1 MSSYQGLTI
10 KYRPKKF
17 EDLVGQEHIIKTLI
31 NEIQNDKLA
40 NAYLFTG
47 HHGTGKTTTAR
58 LLGRY
63 LNCENRTG
71 SEPCNECDS
80 CKEIQFGNSIDVLEI
95 DGASNR
101 GIDEIRE
108 LRERVKY
115 APTKGKYKIYVID
128 EAHMLTEPAFNALLK
143 TLEEPPSRVLFV
155 LATTSPHKIPVTIS
169 SRCQRFNFRK
179 VSTKEIEIR
188 IKNIA
193 KTESIEIEDSAIT
206 LIAQKVDGAMRDAI
220 SLLEQLVSYA
230 GGKITAGHIEQLL
243 GMPNETII
251 LKLTDYII
259 QRNPNGIIE
268 ILHNVLNEGLSP
280 EELIEA
286 IVEHLHKLF
295 LIKTKVETTDN
306 PSYKTQV
313 DSLQP
318 THILR
323 LLEFLFDAQKEL
335 KFALSQEIYLEQIL
349 IRMAISTQIEIDK
362 LLTIGQSEFA
372 NTDTTIQPIINKPI
386 DKRALQTKEIE
397 VEKKSTPLD
406 IPDEEPPI
414 PHDKVTA
421 NSLWKALIE
430 KAPISLSSFLSEGF
444 PTKLEGDKLFV
455 SYKNDFHR
463 TQAESK
469 KTNIEK
475 FLSDVAGQP
484 MRISF
489 ESIKSEQPSGKR
501 QNAILEDP
509 IVKSAIKILNAE
521 AIGGR

>member
-17 EDLVGQEHIIKTLI
+17 EDLVGQGHIIKTLI

-179 VSTKEIEIR
+179 VSTKEIEFR

-193 KTESIEIEDSAIT
+193 QTEYIEIDDMAIT

-230 GGKITAGHIEQLL
+230 GGKITAEHIEQLL

-286 IVEHLHKLF
+286 IIEHLHKLF
-295 LIKTKVETTDN
+295 LIKTKVETKDN
-306 PSYKTQV
+306 SSYKTQI

-349 IRMAISTQIEIDK
+349 IRMAISTQLEIDK
-362 LLTIGQSEFA
+362 LLTIGQSEFSK
-372 NTDTTIQPIINKPI
+372 TDIPIQPIIKKPA
-386 DKRALQTKEIE
+386 DKREIQTKEIE
-397 VEKKSTPLD
+397 VEKESVSPDEPSTPLD
-406 IPDEEPPI
+406 
-414 PHDKVTA
+414 KVTA
-421 NSLWKALIE
+421 TSLWKALIE
-430 KAPISLSSFLSEGF
+430 KAPISLSSFLSEGL
-444 PTKLEGDKLFV
+444 PTRLEADKLFV

-469 KTNIEK
+469 KSNIEK
-475 FLSDVAGQP
+475 ILSDVAGQS

-489 ESIKSEQPSGKR
+489 ESIKSEHPVSKR
-501 QNAILEDP
+501 QNAILEEP

>member
-17 EDLVGQEHIIKTLI
+17 EDVVGQGHIIKTLI

-71 SEPCNECDS
+71 TEPCNECDS

-179 VSTKEIEIR
+179 VSTKEIETR

-193 KTESIEIEDSAIT
+193 KTESIEIDDSAIT
-206 LIAQKVDGAMRDAI
+206 VIAQKVDGAMRDAI
-220 SLLEQLVSYA
+220 SLLEQLVSYS
-230 GGKITAGHIEQLL
+230 GGKITAEHIQQLL

-259 QRNPNGIIE
+259 QKNPNGIIE

-280 EELIEA
+280 EELIESL
-286 IVEHLHKLF
+286 VGHLHKLF

-306 PSYKTQV
+306 PSYIAQV
-313 DSLQP
+313 TSFQP

-362 LLTIGQSEFA
+362 LLTMGQTEFSRID
-372 NTDTTIQPIINKPI
+372 NPVQSFINNPVDKKNPIE
-386 DKRALQTKEIE
+386 EIE
-397 VEKKSTPLD
+397 VENKKATDSS
-406 IPDEEPPI
+406 DELANFQ
-414 PHDKVTA
+414 DKATTA

-430 KAPISLSSFLSEGF
+430 KVPISLSSFLSEGT
-444 PTKLEGDKLFV
+444 PLKLEGNKLFV
-455 SYKNDFHR
+455 SYTNDFCR

-475 FLSDVAGQP
+475 ILSDVGGEP

-489 ESIKSEQPSGKR
+489 ESTKSEHPIGKR
-501 QNAILEDP
+501 QNTMLEEP